1 MGQIVTLERQL
12 FSCSLEK
19 VLQCGRRNFWVS
31 KKSYQDEEEKTCYQ
45 PLVCCHLGSG
55 DNQCL
60 KREYCLL
67 VILAD
72 SVKIGGT
79 GLSDLALQGPPRSS
93 WSCPLPSGRGRP
105 HPSTCPSTY
114 RYLLRGSGSSREVTF
129 RFKTQME
136 NAVAF
141 VTLQSKHSLQAKK
154 TNEKLQQ
161 FMISLIIRETI
172 N

>member
-1 MGQIVTLERQL
+1 MDQIVALERQL

-19 VLQCGRRNFWVS
+19 ALAHGRRNFWES
-31 KKSYQDEEEKTCYQ
+31 RKSYQDEEEKTSYQ
-45 PLVCCHLGSG
+45 PLVCCCLGSG

-60 KREYCLL
+60 KRGNCPL

-72 SVKIGGT
+72 SVKIGGA
-79 GLSDLALQGPPRSS
+79 GLSDLELQGPPRSS
-93 WSCPLPSGRGRP
+93 WSRPLPSGGGRP

-114 RYLLRGSGSSREVTF
+114 RYLLRGSGSSCEVAF

-141 VTLQSKHSLQAKK
+141 VTLQSKHFLQAKK
-154 TNEKLQQ
+154 TN
-161 FMISLIIRETI
+161 SL
-172 N
+172 